1 MVAWNLLESHAFIV
15 ELGLVLGA
23 VGCRQAAGGAHD
35 SWWWCGCL
43 SGRDRCSRRTD
54 QTNGIKFIPFV
65 CPSSIPTTAPHRTA
79 RPPGS
84 DRCLRRTDESDKI
97 LFICPSSIP
106 TTAPRARPAQMTVD
120 RLKTD
125 RRILF
130 FFTYLSGHRASY
142 QFRATSATINTKL
155 AATMTM
161 TVTTTM
167 YHTMNIYTCTVS
179 ISSDTS
185 PFDCT

>member
-130 FFTYLSGHRASY
+130 FFTYLSGPRHYSELEKDGLKTDRRILFFFSYLSGRNQNSWKSTQNSRESQRAHN
-142 QFRATSATINTKL
+142 RAGHK
-155 AATMTM
+155 
-161 TVTTTM
+161 
-167 YHTMNIYTCTVS
+167 
-179 ISSDTS
+179 
-185 PFDCT
+185 